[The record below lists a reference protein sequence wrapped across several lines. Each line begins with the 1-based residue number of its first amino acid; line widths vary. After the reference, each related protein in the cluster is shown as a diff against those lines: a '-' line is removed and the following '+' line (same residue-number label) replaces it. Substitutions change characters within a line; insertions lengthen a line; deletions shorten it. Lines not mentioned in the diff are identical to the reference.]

1 MELVKHWATQLDD
14 YVIDLAWS
22 PDEAQLAA
30 ASAAGPISLYDA
42 QSGALLHTLPG
53 HEGGSNCIAW
63 QPFFRSEGS
72 AQKMGLRP
80 CPALLASGGQEPRVK
95 FWDAANGQHCA
106 TAELE
111 TGSTWVE
118 HLAWKPALADSPE
131 TGEPTTSG
139 SPNKEDCIL
148 AAVSGRQLYA
158 LRSDGSVLH
167 RFPLAPRSISALA
180 WSPDGKTLAAAYFG
194 GVQLWNSADFTLQKE
209 LPYAGG
215 IESLIW
221 SPDCR
226 WLVSGNHDPSV
237 HLWRP
242 SEDLELQMSG
252 YSTKVSAI
260 AFDARGHWLAT
271 SGNTDC
277 CVWDCSGA
285 GPEGRVPAMLPH
297 GSKLCAVAFQNAH
310 GLLAA
315 ASEDGTVKLWSVER
329 VLGVT
334 GNGSRKPLRATIT
347 MPAAATRLAWS
358 PDDSLLAIGT
368 TQGTLYT
375 LKVST

>member
-1 MELVKHWATQLDD
+1 MELVKHWAAQLDD

-22 PDEAQLAA
+22 PDGEDEPPTSGSQNKKDYVLAA

-42 QSGALLHTLPG
+42 QNGALQHTLPG
-53 HEGGSNCIAW
+53 HNGGSNCIAW
-63 QPFFRSEGS
+63 QPSTSMR
-72 AQKMGLRP
+72 
-80 CPALLASGGQEPRVK
+80 LLASGGQDPRVK

-111 TGSTWVE
+111 SGNWCE
-118 HLAWKPALADSPE
+118 HLAWKPALADSSE
-131 TGEPTTSG
+131 TDESPTSD
-139 SPNKEDCIL
+139 SQNKEDCVL
-148 AAVSGRQLYA
+148 AVASGRQLYA
-158 LRSDGSVLH
+158 LHADGSVLH
-167 RFPLAPRSISALA
+167 RFPAAPKSISALA
-180 WSPDGKTLAAAYFG
+180 WRSDAKALAVAYYG
-194 GVQLWNSADFTLQKE
+194 GVQLWDGTAFSLQKE

-221 SPDCR
+221 SQDCR

-242 SEDLELQMSG
+242 REDLELQMSG
-252 YSTKVSAI
+252 YDTKVSAL
-260 AFDARGHWLAT
+260 AFDARSRWLAT

-297 GSKLCAVAFQNAH
+297 GAKLCAVAFQNAH

-329 VLGVT
+329 AFSGA
-334 GNGSRKPLRATIT
+334 GNGSGKPLRATVT

-368 TQGTLYT
+368 TQGIVYT
-375 LKVST
+375 LKVRA

>member
-1 MELVKHWATQLDD
+1 MELVKHWAAQLDD

-22 PDEAQLAA
+22 PDGEQLAA
-30 ASAAGPISLYDA
+30 ASAAGPLSLYDA
-42 QSGALLHTLPG
+42 QTGALQHLLPG
-53 HEGGSNCIAW
+53 HDGGTNCIAW
-63 QPFFRSEGS
+63 KPLFRGEGS
-72 AQKMGLRP
+72 ALT

-95 FWDAANGQHCA
+95 FWDATNGQHCA

-111 TGSTWVE
+111 SDSGWVD
-118 HLAWKPALADSPE
+118 HLAWKPISNDNSDFSL
-131 TGEPTTSG
+131 
-139 SPNKEDCIL
+139 I
-148 AAVSGRQLYA
+148 AASGRQLYA
-158 LRSDGSVLH
+158 LRADGSLAH
-167 RFPLAPRSISALA
+167 RFPPVPKSISALA
-180 WSPDGKTLAAAYFG
+180 WSPDGNDEPPMSRSQNKKDCVLAAAHFG
-194 GVQLWNSADFTLQKE
+194 GVQLWSGADFSLKKE

-215 IESLIW
+215 IESLVW
-221 SPDCR
+221 SPDGR

-252 YSTKVSAI
+252 YDNKVSAL
-260 AFDARGHWLAT
+260 AFDARGRWLAT

-277 CVWDCSGA
+277 CVWDCSGT
-285 GPEGRVPAMLPH
+285 GPEGREPAMLPH
-297 GSKLCAVAFQNAH
+297 DAKLCAVAFQNAH

-329 VLGVT
+329 ALSR
-334 GNGSRKPLRATIT
+334 GSSAGGKPLRATVT

-368 TQGTLYT
+368 TQGIVYT
-375 LKVST
+375 LKVSA

>member
-1 MELVKHWATQLDD
+1 MELVKHWAAQLDD

-22 PDEAQLAA
+22 PDGEDEPPTSGAPNEKDCVLAT

-42 QSGALLHTLPG
+42 ESGALRHTLSG
-53 HEGGSNCIAW
+53 HDSGTNCIAW
-63 QPFFRSEGS
+63 QPFFRGEGS
-72 AQKMGLRP
+72 ALT
-80 CPALLASGGQEPRVK
+80 CPALLASGGQEPHVK
-95 FWDAANGQHCA
+95 FWNATNGHHCA
-106 TAELE
+106 TAKLE
-111 TGSTWVE
+111 GGSGWVD

-131 TGEPTTSG
+131 P
-139 SPNKEDCIL
+139 CL
-148 AAVSGRQLYA
+148 VAASGRQLYA
-158 LRSDGSVLH
+158 LRADGSLLH
-167 RFPLAPRSISALA
+167 RFPPAPKSITALA
-180 WSPDGKTLAAAYFG
+180 WSPDAKTLAAAHYG
-194 GVQLWNSADFTLQKE
+194 GVQLWSSADFSLQKE
-209 LPYAGG
+209 LPYASG

-252 YSTKVSAI
+252 YDNKVSAI
-260 AFDARGHWLAT
+260 AFDTRGCWLAT
-271 SGNTDC
+271 SGSTDC

-285 GPEGRVPAMLPH
+285 GPEGRDPAMLPH
-297 GSKLCAVAFQNAH
+297 GAKLCAVAFQNTH

-329 VLGVT
+329 ALG
-334 GNGSRKPLRATIT
+334 GSAHSSGKPLRATVT
-347 MPAAATRLAWS
+347 MPATATRLAWS

-368 TQGTLYT
+368 TQGIVYT
-375 LKVST
+375 LKVRA